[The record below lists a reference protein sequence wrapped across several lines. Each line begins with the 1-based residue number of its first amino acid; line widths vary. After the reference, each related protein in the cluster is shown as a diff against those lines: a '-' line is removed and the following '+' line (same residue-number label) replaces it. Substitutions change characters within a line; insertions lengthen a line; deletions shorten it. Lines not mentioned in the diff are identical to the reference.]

1 MPKYVVHATA
11 MYSMYFVCN
20 THPPTVFMM
29 YSALVSDVAIIKVG
43 TKGTTLFVFWKKIKI
58 KKKNGKIA
66 GLIEVFLTKKRKQ
79 SKTFFQFKIKSVKIF
94 LTKLMTDKEELG
106 GKPTVYHIDPTLFFA
121 TTKSKAQL

>member
-43 TKGTTLFVFWKKIKI
+43 TKGTTLFVFWKKS
-58 KKKNGKIA
+58 
-66 GLIEVFLTKKRKQ
+66 KRKTEKLQ
-79 SKTFFQFKIKSVKIF
+79 AWLKFSWPKKENNQKHFSNSK
-94 LTKLMTDKEELG
+94 
-106 GKPTVYHIDPTLFFA
+106 
-121 TTKSKAQL
+121 